1 MKVKVQVIIEHDGV
15 SGDNLNNEPLVA
27 EVACFERAQ
36 LSPETLGLTLAEG
49 KALLAGVQQTLV
61 KAQTNAY
68 VEQHG
73 ECPHCGA
80 PYGVKGKHTLTV
92 RTLFGKLKLPS
103 PRYYSCSCCS
113 CRSCDPCHPSNPYQ
127 ATFQPN
133 LPQKKSF
140 SPLAMLLPK
149 RTLPEFQ
156 YLQTKWAAL
165 MSYGLTASMLEEVLP
180 LGKRV
185 STAAVSAQVARV
197 ADRVENEL
205 DEAGEEQAMFIEGC
219 PRDWA
224 ALPEPDGPI
233 TVGLDGGY
241 VHGREGENRKAGC
254 FEVIVGKSM
263 PHEGPF
269 RRFGYVNGPDKKP
282 KRRLYELLKAQ
293 GMQENQQ
300 MIFLSDGGDTVRDL
314 PLYMNPQSEHL
325 LDWFHIAMR
334 LTVLGQMAKG
344 IPTPPKDVPKSIPHE
359 PKRTQKKG
367 VARTVKDREDETED
381 EDELEEEEAGPT
393 PQELAE
399 QLERVKWY
407 LWHGNVFRAL
417 QVTRWL
423 EDDAELLAEKSGA
436 GKKLAKAVREFW
448 GYINA
453 NQTFIVNY
461 GDRYRN
467 GETISSAFVESTV
480 NEVVSKRF
488 EKKQSMR
495 WTKEGTHRLLQ
506 VRIQVLDEELRRSFE
521 RWYPGMTAAMVKQET
536 EEEQCAA

>member
-1 MKVKVQVIIEHDGV
+1 MKVKVQVTIEHDGV
-15 SGDNLNNEPLVA
+15 SDNYEPLVA

-61 KAQTNAY
+61 TAQTKAY
-68 VEQHG
+68 VQQHG

-80 PYGVKGKHTLTV
+80 MYGIKGKHTLTL
-92 RTLFGKLKLPS
+92 RTLFGKLRLFS
-103 PRYYSCSCCS
+103 PRYYNCS
-113 CRSCDPCHPSNPYQ
+113 CRPCHYGQVTCQPN
-127 ATFQPN
+127 QPN

-140 SPLAMLLPK
+140 SPLAMLLSK

-180 LGKRV
+180 LDKRV
-185 STAAVSAQVARV
+185 SIATISAQVGRV
-197 ADRVENEL
+197 ADRVKSEL
-205 DEAGEEQAMFIEGC
+205 GEEQAMFIEGC
-219 PRDWA
+219 PAAWA

-241 VHGREGENRKAGC
+241 VHGREGKNRKAGC

-263 PHEGPF
+263 PQEGPF
-269 RRFGYVNGPDKKP
+269 RRFGYVNGPDRKP

-300 MIFLSDGGDTVRDL
+300 MIFLSDGGDTVRAL

-325 LDWFHIAMR
+325 LDWFHVAMR
-334 LTVLGQMAKG
+334 LTVLSQMAKG
-344 IPTPPKDVPKSIPHE
+344 IPKDVPKSIPKDV
-359 PKRTQKKG
+359 PKGLSRQQKRVQKG
-367 VARTVKDREDETED
+367 VAWTVEEIEDEAED
-381 EDELEEEEAGPT
+381 EDELEEEEADPT
-393 PQELAE
+393 PQELIE

-423 EDDAELLAEKSGA
+423 EDDAELLAEKSLA
-436 GKKLAKAVREFW
+436 GKKLAKAVREFL

-453 NQTFIVNY
+453 NQAFIVNY

-480 NEVVSKRF
+480 NEVISKRF

-495 WTKEGTHRLLQ
+495 WTKVGTHRLLQ
-506 VRIQVLDEELRRSFE
+506 VRIQVLDGELRRSFE
-521 RWYPGMTAAMVKQET
+521 RWYPGMKTAMVKQET
-536 EEEQCAA
+536 EEERYAA

>member
-1 MKVKVQVIIEHDGV
+1 
-15 SGDNLNNEPLVA
+15 
-27 EVACFERAQ
+27 
-36 LSPETLGLTLAEG
+36 
-49 KALLAGVQQTLV
+49 
-61 KAQTNAY
+61 
-68 VEQHG
+68 
-73 ECPHCGA
+73 
-80 PYGVKGKHTLTV
+80 
-92 RTLFGKLKLPS
+92 
-103 PRYYSCSCCS
+103 
-113 CRSCDPCHPSNPYQ
+113 
-127 ATFQPN
+127 
-133 LPQKKSF
+133 
-140 SPLAMLLPK
+140 MLLPK

-156 YLQTKWAAL
+156 YLQTKWAAQ

-180 LGKRV
+180 LDKRV
-185 STAAVSAQVARV
+185 STATISAQVARV
-197 ADRVENEL
+197 ADRVEREL
-205 DEAGEEQAMFIEGC
+205 EEAGEEQAMFIEGC
-219 PRDWA
+219 PAMWA

-241 VHGREGENRKAGC
+241 VHGREGQNRKAGC

-263 PHEGPF
+263 PQEGPF

-325 LDWFHIAMR
+325 LDWFHVAMR
-334 LTVLGQMAKG
+334 LTVLGQLAKG
-344 IPTPPKDVPKSIPHE
+344 IPKHVSKVPKSPAPASIACAHE
-359 PKRTQKKG
+359 LNRAQKKG
-367 VARTVKDREDETED
+367 PVRTVEGRDYSKREDDAED
-381 EDELEEEEAGPT
+381 EDNWEEEEADPT
-393 PQELAE
+393 PQELCE

-423 EDDAELLAEKSGA
+423 EDDAELLAEKTAA
-436 GKKLAKAVREFW
+436 GKKLAKAVHEFW

-453 NQTFIVNY
+453 NQRFIVNY

-480 NEVVSKRF
+480 NEVISKRF

-506 VRIQVLDEELRRSFE
+506 VRIQVLDGELRRSFE
-521 RWYPGMTAAMVKQET
+521 RWYPGMMVAMARQET
-536 EEEQCAA
+536 EEKLYAA

>member
-1 MKVKVQVIIEHDGV
+1 
-15 SGDNLNNEPLVA
+15 
-27 EVACFERAQ
+27 
-36 LSPETLGLTLAEG
+36 
-49 KALLAGVQQTLV
+49 
-61 KAQTNAY
+61 
-68 VEQHG
+68 
-73 ECPHCGA
+73 
-80 PYGVKGKHTLTV
+80 
-92 RTLFGKLKLPS
+92 
-103 PRYYSCSCCS
+103 
-113 CRSCDPCHPSNPYQ
+113 
-127 ATFQPN
+127 
-133 LPQKKSF
+133 
-140 SPLAMLLPK
+140 
-149 RTLPEFQ
+149 
-156 YLQTKWAAL
+156 

-197 ADRVENEL
+197 ADRVESEL
-205 DEAGEEQAMFIEGC
+205 DEAGEEQAMFVEGC
-219 PRDWA
+219 PATWA

-241 VHGREGENRKAGC
+241 VHGREGKNRKAGC

-263 PHEGPF
+263 PQEGPF

-314 PLYMNPQSEHL
+314 PMYMNPQSEHL
-325 LDWFHIAMR
+325 LDWFHLAMR

-344 IPTPPKDVPKSIPHE
+344 IHKDVSKSISHE
-359 PKRTQKKG
+359 PKRTQKDA
-367 VARTVKDREDETED
+367 ARTVEDMQYEAED
-381 EDELEEEEAGPT
+381 EDYAEEEEAGPT
-393 PQELAE
+393 PQKLIE

-417 QVTRWL
+417 QVTKWL
-423 EDDAELLAEKSGA
+423 EDDADVLAEKSAA
-436 GKKLAKAVREFW
+436 GKKLAKAVHEFW

-480 NEVVSKRF
+480 NEVISKRF

-506 VRIQVLDEELRRSFE
+506 VRIQVLDGELRRSFE
-521 RWYPGMTAAMVKQET
+521 RWYPGMTAATVRQET